1 MNPSISWG
9 DDPIELHTGTN
20 GRTYIRIGRSLKV
33 DVTDA
38 SIDQLRRLANVAD
51 DLVAMRE
58 ARDDTADVAAQVAA
72 EDGVRHIGIPVQRNG
87 SVAA

>member
-9 DDPIELHTGTN
+9 DDPIALETGTN
-20 GRTYIRIGRSLKV
+20 GRTFIRIGRALKV

-38 SIDQLRRLANVAD
+38 SLDQLRRLANVAD
-51 DLVAMRE
+51 DLVAVRE
-58 ARDDTADVAAQVAA
+58 ARADVAAQVAA

>member
-9 DDPIELHTGTN
+9 DDPIELETGTN
-20 GRTYIRIGRSLKV
+20 GRTYIRIGRVLRV
-33 DVTDA
+33 EVTEA
-38 SIDQLRRLANVAD
+38 SIDQLRQLANVAD

-58 ARDDTADVAAQVAA
+58 ARAEVASQVAA
-72 EDGVRHIGIPVQRNG
+72 EDGVRRIGVPTQRNG

>member
-9 DDPIELHTGTN
+9 DDPIELQTGTN

-58 ARDDTADVAAQVAA
+58 DRDTADVAAQVAA
-72 EDGVRHIGIPVQRNG
+72 EDGVRHIGIPHQRNG